1 MRKQTI
7 VLWLFFLLSLPC
19 LATQAEELLPL
30 NILRQG
36 GMAAGYQP
44 LMIGERSIA
53 AAYLPQTLG
62 EARGA
67 VLLLHDIDEHIDSA
81 AIGILRHQLPAHGWD
96 TLAIKVASFNT
107 DTADAATTLAVK
119 EAAPTIDVEAEA
131 EPSTAEQKTAE
142 NMTAD
147 NNEQTTQAIARESL
161 ATSPAMITT
170 AQRINAALAELQQV
184 GHEHIVLIGQGAGAQ
199 LVLQTMTDVI
209 VPVVAIVLIDA
220 GEITRKDADIMEI
233 SVPILELFGS
243 RQARSVK
250 QAALARQTQMKTA
263 QQSHYFLRQ
272 IVGADHYFSHS
283 ENALTN
289 QVHGWLF
296 SQSFDERAAD

>member
-7 VLWLFFLLSLPC
+7 VLWLFCLLSLPC
-19 LATQAEELLPL
+19 LTTQAEELMSS

-44 LMIGERSIA
+44 LMIGEHSIA

-96 TLAIKVASFNT
+96 TLAIKIASFNT
-107 DTADAATTLAVK
+107 DTADAATTLAVN
-119 EAAPTIDVEAEA
+119 EAAPTVDVETEA
-131 EPSTAEQKTAE
+131 APSTAEQTTAE
-142 NMTAD
+142 NTTAD
-147 NNEQTTQAIARESL
+147 NNDLTTQTIARESPV
-161 ATSPAMITT
+161 TSPAVITT
-170 AQRINAALAELQQV
+170 AQRINAALAELQKA
-184 GHEHIVLIGQGAGAQ
+184 GHEYIVLIGQGAGAQ
-199 LVLQTMTDVI
+199 LVLQTMTDVT
-209 VPVVAIVLIDA
+209 VPVAAIVLIDA
-220 GEITRKDADIMEI
+220 GKITRKDADIMQI

-243 RQARSVK
+243 RQALFVK

-296 SQSFDERAAD
+296 SQSFDERATD